1 MGIGVLAA
9 AGGLAMVI
17 SNSRTS
23 VTQDVG
29 GNQVRLLPPWIQT
42 PTWNI
47 AATEQKN
54 LPPAMGIPLLGG
66 RF

>member
-1 MGIGVLAA
+1 
-9 AGGLAMVI
+9 MVI

-23 VTQDVG
+23 VAQDVG
-29 GNQVRLLPPWIQT
+29 GNQVRLLPPWTQT

-54 LPPAMGIPLLGG
+54 LPPAMGIPLLSG